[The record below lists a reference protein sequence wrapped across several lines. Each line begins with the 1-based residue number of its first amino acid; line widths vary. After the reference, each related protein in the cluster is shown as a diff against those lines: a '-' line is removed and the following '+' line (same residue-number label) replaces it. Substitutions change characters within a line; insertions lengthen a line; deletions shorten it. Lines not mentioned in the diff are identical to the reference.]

1 MVVAAEGCTVSSCVV
16 VVEVT
21 AAGFSD
27 AQEVRNITT
36 TAGKVRL
43 RIVSFFIS

>member
-1 MVVAAEGCTVSSCVV
+1 VVVAAEGCTVSSCVV

-21 AAGFSD
+21 AAGLSD
-27 AQEVRNITT
+27 AQEVRNIMT

-43 RIVSFFIS
+43 RIMSFFIS